1 MGETKQMYKAVI
13 IDDEPI
19 IVEGLTKAVD
29 WSRWDCRVAGSAIN
43 GREGLEV
50 IRKERPNLIISD
62 IRMPEIDGLSMVAAL
77 DSAFPYMQICILT
90 GYRDFDYAKQA
101 ISLGVTRFLLKPS
114 KIDEIEEAI
123 TAMKQK
129 LDEISRFHPEICDE
143 AVQVIGAEG
152 ISADSSIAGTGAGSI
167 SGTGIGSY
175 QEDNPHKGVSPCKE
189 ADRSTDILED
199 SPANSFIVNK
209 AIEYIKAHYA
219 EKLRL
224 SDVADEIYVS
234 QWHLSKLI
242 NKHTGSNFSEI
253 LNGIRVE
260 KAKQLLKDPALKIYD
275 IAEQVGFLDLT
286 HFSRVFKK
294 IEGISANEYRNRNY

>member
-1 MGETKQMYKAVI
+1 MYKVVI

-19 IVEGLTKAVD
+19 IVEGLSKVVD
-29 WSRWDCRVAGSAIN
+29 WSRWDCRVSGFAYN
-43 GREGLEV
+43 GREGLEM
-50 IRKERPNLIISD
+50 IREQRPNIIISD

-77 DSAFPYMQICILT
+77 KSEFPYMQICILT

-114 KIDEIEEAI
+114 KLDELEEAI

-129 LDEISRFHPEICDE
+129 LDDIGCVHPEIFQERRYEHKNVNEDSKCEETPDESCEEQNDPGKHGVE
-143 AVQVIGAEG
+143 AVTASTDEIG
-152 ISADSSIAGTGAGSI
+152 D
-167 SGTGIGSY
+167 
-175 QEDNPHKGVSPCKE
+175 DNPAS
-189 ADRSTDILED
+189 
-199 SPANSFIVNK
+199 SFVVKN
-209 AIEYIKAHYA
+209 AIEYIREHYA
-219 EKLRL
+219 EKIRL

-260 KAKQLLKDPALKIYD
+260 KAKQLLKDPSLKIYD

-294 IEGISANEYRNRNY
+294 MEGISANEYRNRL

>member
-1 MGETKQMYKAVI
+1 MYKAVI

-29 WSRWDCRVAGSAIN
+29 WSRWDCRVAGAAYN
-43 GREGLEV
+43 GKDGLEV
-50 IRKERPNLIISD
+50 IRKERPNLVISD

-77 DSAFPYMQICILT
+77 KSEFPYMQICILT

-101 ISLGVTRFLLKPS
+101 IKLGVTRFLLKPS
-114 KIDEIEEAI
+114 KIDELEEAI
-123 TAMKQK
+123 QAMKQR
-129 LDEISRFHPEICDE
+129 LDEISRIHPEICEETLSGIARADVHE
-143 AVQVIGAEG
+143 FDPDAGENDKAAET
-152 ISADSSIAGTGAGSI
+152 D
-167 SGTGIGSY
+167 
-175 QEDNPHKGVSPCKE
+175 DDKG
-189 ADRSTDILED
+189 DLLED

-224 SDVADEIYVS
+224 SDVADEVYVS

-242 NKHTGSNFSEI
+242 NKHTGSSFSEI

-275 IAEQVGFLDLT
+275 IADQVGFLDLT

-294 IEGISANEYRNRNY
+294 IEGISANEYRNRI

>member
-1 MGETKQMYKAVI
+1 MYKAVI

-29 WSRWDCRVAGSAIN
+29 WGKWDCRVVGSAYN

-50 IRKERPNLIISD
+50 IRRERPNLIISD
-62 IRMPEIDGLSMVAAL
+62 IRMPEIDGLAMVAAL
-77 DSAFPYMQICILT
+77 KSEFPYMQICILT

-114 KIDEIEEAI
+114 KIDELEEAI
-123 TAMKQK
+123 GAMKVK
-129 LDEISRFHPEICDE
+129 LDEISRAHPEI
-143 AVQVIGAEG
+143 
-152 ISADSSIAGTGAGSI
+152 T
-167 SGTGIGSY
+167 
-175 QEDNPHKGVSPCKE
+175 
-189 ADRSTDILED
+189 ED
-199 SPANSFIVNK
+199 SGEAETTDEDESSTANSFIVNK

-253 LNGIRVE
+253 LNGIRIE
-260 KAKQLLKDPALKIYD
+260 RSKQLLKDPSLKIYD

-294 IEGISANEYRNRNY
+294 IEGISAHEYRNRL

>member
-1 MGETKQMYKAVI
+1 MKQMYKAVI

-29 WSRWDCRVAGSAIN
+29 WSKWDCRVAGSACN
-43 GREGLEV
+43 GKEGLEV

-77 DSAFPYMQICILT
+77 KSEFPHMQICILT

-101 ISLGVTRFLLKPS
+101 IKLGVTRFLLKPS
-114 KIDEIEEAI
+114 KIDELEEAI
-123 TAMKQK
+123 QAMKLK
-129 LDEISRFHPEICDE
+129 LDEISRIHPEICGEE
-143 AVQVIGAEG
+143 ANDIVYSDMHNEAPDGEEG
-152 ISADSSIAGTGAGSI
+152 YKDNDAKSEISD
-167 SGTGIGSY
+167 
-175 QEDNPHKGVSPCKE
+175 
-189 ADRSTDILED
+189 D

-209 AIEYIKAHYA
+209 ALEYIKEHYA

-224 SDVADEIYVS
+224 LDVADEVYVS

-294 IEGISANEYRNRNY
+294 MEGISANEYRNRI